1 MSKSR
6 VIQSKNIVI
15 STQCFH
21 KKGGIE
27 NIIQNLALEFTRKNY
42 KVTIFADVSSKI
54 NISGKTYLS
63 KIFKLYNYGGIKF
76 LRKLRKNFAIKKFL
90 KSNNVSNIFFDTWKS
105 AEPFFKLN
113 SNSNIQIICL
123 AHGNDVLDQGNLN
136 KKRRICNTLKKIDRI
151 IANSHFTKEKIK
163 SLGLDVS
170 KVIVIHPGID
180 TDIKFLKPKK
190 FYSQT
195 LVTIARLEKRK
206 NHINVI
212 KAVDELSK
220 EEFPDIRYFIYGT
233 GPELNSIENII
244 SETNNKKILLMPVAE
259 NAKTDLPIGDIF
271 IMPTIEDKKSFSIEG
286 FGIAYIEAAF
296 FGIPSISSGIGG
308 TNESVIHNKTGLI
321 CDGNN
326 IQSIKASIKELLD
339 NKKKYERLSK
349 NAKKF
354 ASSFLWDKKINSYI
368 KLLKN

>member
-1 MSKSR
+1 MSKSK

-21 KKGGIE
+21 RTGGIE
-27 NIIQNLALEFTRKNY
+27 NIIQNLALEFIKKNY
-42 KVTIFADVSSKI
+42 QVTVFADVPSKI
-54 NISGKTYLS
+54 NISDKTYLS
-63 KIFKLYNYGGIKF
+63 KILKVYNYGGIKF

-90 KSNNVSNIFFDTWKS
+90 KSNNVLNIFFDTWKS

-113 SNSNIQIICL
+113 NASNIQTICL
-123 AHGNDVLDQGNLN
+123 AHGNDVLDQENLN
-136 KKRRICNTLKKIDRI
+136 KKRRICNTLKKIDKI

-180 TDIKFLKPKK
+180 TNIKSLYGRYFG
-190 FYSQT
+190 SQT

-220 EEFPDIRYFIYGT
+220 EDFPDIKYFIYGT
-233 GPELNSIENII
+233 GPESNSIENVI
-244 SETNNKKILLMPVAE
+244 SETNNKNILLMSVAE
-259 NAKTDLPIGDIF
+259 DTKTALPIGNIF
-271 IMPTIEDKKSFSIEG
+271 IMPTIEDKESFSIEG
-286 FGIAYIEAAF
+286 FGIAYIEAAY

-326 IQSIKASIKELLD
+326 IQSIKASIKELLE

-349 NAKKF
+349 SAKKF
-354 ASSFLWDKKINSYI
+354 ASTFLWNKKIQSYI

>member
-21 KKGGIE
+21 RTGGIE
-27 NIIQNLALEFTRKNY
+27 NIIQNLALEFIKKNY
-42 KVTIFADVSSKI
+42 KVTVFADVPSKI
-54 NISGKTYLS
+54 NISDKTYLS
-63 KIFKLYNYGGIKF
+63 KILKVYNYGGIKF

-195 LVTIARLEKRK
+195 LVTLARLEKRK

-339 NKKKYERLSK
+339 NKKKYEKLSK